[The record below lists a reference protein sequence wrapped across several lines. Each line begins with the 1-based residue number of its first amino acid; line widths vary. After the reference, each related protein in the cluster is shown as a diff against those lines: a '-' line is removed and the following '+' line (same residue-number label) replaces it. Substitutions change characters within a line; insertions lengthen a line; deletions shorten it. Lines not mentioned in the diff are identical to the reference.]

1 MDTGQTLDW
10 AGATERIYANTSSHN
25 LYFQTNG
32 LNQLTVDINGNV
44 GIGTTTPYASL
55 SVAGASL
62 QSNDIFAIST
72 SSATATSTVFRVLAD
87 GTTKILTQGSSIPLA
102 VTFGGTSVNNFST
115 MIADANLK
123 ISAGSSANLV
133 LQSSNG
139 GSATPITFQI
149 NASEKMRLNSD
160 GNFGI
165 GTTTPWAMLSV
176 GGGNIYPTSPLL
188 FAIASST
195 SSATSTFLGLDNQGF
210 LSMGVGAATTTSVG
224 NTIANSAIFSVDANT
239 STTTISNLA
248 IGNLVFDTNAGVV
261 NLSDIPVDA
270 NAANGTVQSQTIN
283 IGGNP
288 VLTVYGIADGTGTTT
303 SLSVGIGTTTPTAQ
317 LSTTGTVRFSAF
329 GAGTL
334 TTDASGNLSVSSD
347 ERLKDVSG
355 EFTRGLSDIEKL
367 TPILYHWNATSSLDM
382 STQYAGFSAQNVQ
395 KAIPEAVGMDGR
407 GYLTLQDR
415 PIMATIVNAI
425 KELNAKVG
433 SSTAMMIAGA
443 GGAVQQATI
452 GALSDVLAS
461 FRTLGLDIAQN
472 MVHVVKMVADNFQ
485 VGSREHPTGITMYD
499 TITNDPYCFQ
509 MVRGVATT
517 TPGVC
522 PDIMPQQ
529 SADIAPAQ
537 VPVIS
542 VQGANPA
549 TISVGS
555 TYSDLGAIITA
566 PASALN
572 LGISALVDGG
582 ATTTLDHISID
593 TTVAGTHTVEYR
605 VIDQHGVMG
614 TATRTIEVVTPDA
627 NASQSASVTQNTI

>member
-1 MDTGQTLDW
+1 
-10 AGATERIYANTSSHN
+10 
-25 LYFQTNG
+25 
-32 LNQLTVDINGNV
+32 
-44 GIGTTTPYASL
+44 
-55 SVAGASL
+55 
-62 QSNDIFAIST
+62 
-72 SSATATSTVFRVLAD
+72 
-87 GTTKILTQGSSIPLA
+87 
-102 VTFGGTSVNNFST
+102 
-115 MIADANLK
+115 
-123 ISAGSSANLV
+123 
-133 LQSSNG
+133 
-139 GSATPITFQI
+139 
-149 NASEKMRLNSD
+149 MRLNSD